1 MDCKMKKSTEFQKA
15 MQIEGILNC
24 LSLDEELVGR
34 CLAEGGHPTLQQG
47 FMRLIKGFVEAEAK
61 KGNFDDRN
69 EATVALAKEIMANVP
84 SLKNGLPLI

>member
-1 MDCKMKKSTEFQKA
+1 MDYKMKKSTEFQKA
-15 MQIEGILNC
+15 TQIEGILNC

-34 CLAEGGHPTLQQG
+34 CIAEGWHPTLQQG
-47 FMRLIKGFVEAEAK
+47 FARLLKGFIEAEASK
-61 KGNFDDRN
+61 PYFDDRN